1 MGTQHCVLIQD
12 RFDNE
17 AKFNLVI
24 THDVPFHPEAV
35 LWIAQLYTAKRWGSQ
50 PDVYRTAE
58 LDVGTDWN
66 NIVYVPALNVLDFES
81 SDYWPTQKQLRLAR
95 MALDSYRLFYDE
107 LARQEKIISGFVR
120 QEMHKQYGED
130 TVAMRLPTFHSR
142 ASALDILVHLAR

>member
-1 MGTQHCVLIQD
+1 MGTQYCVLIQD

-35 LWIAQLYTAKRWGSQ
+35 LWIALLYTEKRWGSQ

-58 LDVGTDWN
+58 LDLSVGWN
-66 NIVYVPALNVLDFES
+66 DIVYAPACHVLDFES
-81 SDYWPTQKQLRLAR
+81 SEYWPTQKQLTMAR
-95 MALDSYRLFYDE
+95 MALDAYRMFYDE
-107 LARQEKIISGFVR
+107 LARQEKIISGYVR

-130 TVAMRLPTFHSR
+130 TVAMRLPTIHSR

>member
-1 MGTQHCVLIQD
+1 MGTQYCVLIQNQ
-12 RFDNE
+12 FDNQ

-35 LWIAQLYTAKRWGSQ
+35 LWIAQLYTAKRRGSQ

-58 LDVGTDWN
+58 LDVGVDWN
-66 NIVYVPALNVLDFES
+66 DIVHVPSEQVLDFES
-81 SDYWPTQKQLRLAR
+81 SEYWPTQRQLTLAR

-107 LARQEKIISGFVR
+107 LEKQTRIISGFVR

-130 TVAMRLPTFHSR
+130 TVAMRLPTIHSR